1 MQTNWTTEDARA
13 INALV
18 DAARQA
24 LATMRWV
31 ERCSSGEDPSP
42 MGIDLPLLKAE
53 ILALEE
59 AIAAVRRRGFM
70 L

>member
-24 LATMRWV
+24 LATLRWF
-31 ERCSSGEDPSP
+31 ERRESGEDPAQTE
-42 MGIDLPLLKAE
+42 IDQSIRKAE
-53 ILALEE
+53 ILELEE
-59 AIAAVRRRGFM
+59 AIAAVRRRFM
-70 L
+70 TP